1 MTGMKEF
8 TNLLILQ
15 MGHLRRRPDR
25 RVVNSWFKIWSF
37 FVKIER
43 AFHKICCSQKRAR
56 SPWGTAV
63 ILEAIQAILCRLFLY
78 SQAVKPAD
86 ERE

>member
-8 TNLLILQ
+8 INLLILQ